1 MQFISQARK
10 NVKLSFENKA
20 IFFDRDGV
28 INKLVNRDNGLF
40 SPRKLK
46 EFTFFPDIKKCIN
59 ICFKKKI
66 LVIIISNQPDIS
78 RKKMN
83 IKDLE
88 EINKYMKSEL
98 PINDIYYAF
107 DDIYTKDGL
116 KKPSPNMVFNAQK
129 KWKINLEKS
138 LFIGDSQADLDC
150 AKNAGVDFVLIRRDH
165 NKNLRSRQ
173 MITDLTEI
181 TKFLND

>member
-1 MQFISQARK
+1 MQSISQARK

-40 SPRKLK
+40 SPRKVE
-46 EFTFFPDIKKCIN
+46 EFTLFPDIKKCIN
-59 ICFKKKI
+59 ICSQKNL

-78 RKKMN
+78 RGKMN

-88 EINKYMKSEL
+88 EINRYMKSEL
-98 PINDIYYAF
+98 SIDDIYYAF
-107 DDIYTKDGL
+107 DDIYTKNGL
-116 KKPSPNMVFNAQK
+116 KKPSPNMVFNAKK

-138 LFIGDSQADLDC
+138 LFIGDSQVDIDC

-165 NKNLRSRQ
+165 NKDLKSSK

-181 TKFLND
+181 TKFFK